1 MSTQRVRLNDPLVCV
16 AAERLENFTWILARR
31 LADYRSSGDR
41 LDRTLAMMEASAAA
55 SLIESLLYE
64 IALRLLVHG
73 IRVDIEG
80 DIASRLSAFS
90 SAHDEFESLYGPIAQ
105 A

>member
-16 AAERLENFTWILARR
+16 AAERLESFTWILARR
-31 LADYRSSGDR
+31 LSEYRSRGDR
-41 LDRTLAMMEASAAA
+41 LDRTLAMMEAAAA
-55 SLIESLLYE
+55 ATLIESLLYE

-73 IRVDIEG
+73 IRVDVEG
-80 DIASRLSAFS
+80 DISARLSAFNL
-90 SAHDEFESLYGPIAQ
+90 AHKEFVSLYGPIAE

>member
-1 MSTQRVRLNDPLVCV
+1 MSTQRVRLNDPQVCI
-16 AAERLENFTWILARR
+16 AAERVENFTWILARR
-31 LADYRSSGDR
+31 LSDYRTCGDR
-41 LDRTLAMMEASAAA
+41 LDRTLAMMEAAAA
-55 SLIESLLYE
+55 ATLIESLLYE

-80 DIASRLSAFS
+80 DIASRLAAFS
-90 SAHDEFESLYGPIAQ
+90 AAHREFELLYGPIAQ